1 MIPFVVTQSDVSQ
14 SNWLDINLL
23 NLPLIHCYMID
34 FIVQVSSH
42 FLQSALHCSYF
53 ISFPSVHTSLL
64 IFHLISFSPHF
75 IIHVSSHFFQ
85 CALYCS
91 CFILFPSV
99 HLIHFINLTP
109 SHSHLLYLVAFI
121 VHRHSTLLSVSLFGQ
136 CRLWKL
142 TTYECL

>member
-1 MIPFVVTQSDVSQ
+1 MKYATIILIRHDTIRCHSKRRQPIQLTRHKSPKSAPDP
-14 SNWLDINLL
+14 LL
-23 NLPLIHCYMID
+23 HD
-34 FIVQVSSH
+34 R
-42 FLQSALHCSYF
+42 LHCSSF
-53 ISFPSVHTSLL
+53 ISFPSVRTSLFV
-64 IFHLISFSPHF
+64 FHLISFSPHF

-99 HLIHFINLTP
+99 HLIHFINHTP
-109 SHSHLLYLVAFI
+109 SRSHLLYLVAFI

-136 CRLWKL
+136 SRLWKL